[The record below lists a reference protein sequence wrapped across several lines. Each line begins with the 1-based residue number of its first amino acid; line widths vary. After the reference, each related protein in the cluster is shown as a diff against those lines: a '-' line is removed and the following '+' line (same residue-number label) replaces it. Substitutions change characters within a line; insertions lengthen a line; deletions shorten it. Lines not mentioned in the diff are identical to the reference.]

1 MRTLTTCFFVVA
13 MAMLVSCNHT
23 AIFEQYQNISQEAW
37 DMQDSICFHVDMN
50 DTTSRYNV
58 LLHIRNTE
66 QYPYQNLWLFTRST
80 APDSTLAIDTLEC
93 FLADNSGKWIN
104 QSLLSTHE
112 MPLLYMSNIRF
123 PKIGTYTFDVVHGMR
138 DSVLH
143 GISQIGISIEPI
155 R

>member
-1 MRTLTTCFFVVA
+1 MRTIWFILLTRVLLCSACHERVVYTTFHS
-13 MAMLVSCNHT
+13 LPLEGWH
-23 AIFEQYQNISQEAW
+23 
-37 DMQDSICFHVDMN
+37 QDSALTYTAEITDSIAQYDMLIVVRHN
-50 DTTSRYNV
+50 
-58 LLHIRNTE
+58 E
-66 QYPYQNLWLFTRST
+66 EYPYQNLWLFTRST
-80 APDSTLAIDTLEC
+80 APDSTIAIDTLEC

-138 DSVLH
+138 DSVLY